1 MNANNNSICYNGT
14 VKTIIIK
21 LLILTATTFL
31 YNDIADQ
38 QLPAQIKPIKTIF
51 VRSKL
56 GDLVE
61 MELTYL
67 KVENM
72 YSTAQK

>member
-1 MNANNNSICYNGT
+1 MLTTIPFVYNGT

-31 YNDIADQ
+31 HNDITDQ

-51 VRSKL
+51 V
-56 GDLVE
+56 
-61 MELTYL
+61 
-67 KVENM
+67 
-72 YSTAQK
+72 